1 MGGPED
7 NVASLNRLYEDY
19 WEFIL
24 KENPTFA
31 TYLGDHR
38 YDNWLE
44 DVSKEGYEHRIERF
58 RKFLTDLKGFK
69 RPVSGEHQLNYD
81 LFKREVGLQIEGAKY
96 QPYLL
101 PITQQTGP
109 HIDLPQLVTYHPFK
123 TLQDYVNYV
132 SRLTQFRRVF
142 DQTITNLK
150 IGLGKK
156 IVQPRAVVEKIIPQL
171 EAQIVSSPDKGELHK
186 PVEKLPSEI
195 SKEGAQRIATDVDEA
210 IMNYVVP
217 AYAKLLNFVREE
229 YLPKS
234 RTHPGIW
241 SIPNGR
247 AIYSYDIRLYTTTNL
262 TPSQIHRLGERELL
276 RISKEIRVI
285 LRKAQFK
292 GTLQQYNDAL
302 RRDKSNFYT
311 TGRELLD
318 GFKEILRQMDVRLSE
333 FFGRLPEAKYDFRE
347 IEQWRA
353 DAAPA
358 AYYYAPPEDGSRPGY
373 FYVNTYKPETR
384 PKYMMEALAYHEAVP
399 GHHLQIAIQ
408 QELASLPKFRRHGGY
423 TAFVE
428 GWALYSELLSK
439 QMGFYQNLLADYG
452 RLTAEAWRASRL
464 VVDTG
469 IHSLKWTRDHAIKFM
484 KNNTA
489 SSEQDIVSEVDRY
502 IAWPGQALA
511 YKIGELKIRELRAR
525 AEKRLKRRFDIRK
538 FHDELL
544 NDGALPLDVL
554 QAKMSRWT
562 TNTMI
567 PKS

>member
-1 MGGPED
+1 M
-7 NVASLNRLYEDY
+7 ASSENDTSHLNHLYQDY

-44 DVSKEGYEHRIERF
+44 DVSAQAYDQRIEQF
-58 RKFLTDLKGFK
+58 RNFLASLQSFK
-69 RPVSGEHQLNYD
+69 KPASGEDRLNYD
-81 LFKREVGLQIEGAKY
+81 LFKRELALRIEGTKY
-96 QPYLL
+96 RPYLL
-101 PITQQTGP
+101 SLTQQTGP

-123 TLQDYVNYV
+123 TLQDYANYV

-150 IGLGKK
+150 IGIEEK
-156 IVQPRAVVEKIIPQL
+156 IVQPRSVVEKIIPQL
-171 EAQIVSSPDKGELHK
+171 QAQIVHSPDQSELHK
-186 PVEKLPSEI
+186 PIEKLPSDI
-195 SKEGAQRIATDVDEA
+195 SGEGAQRIAADVDEA
-210 IMNYVVP
+210 ILNYAIP
-217 AYAKLLNFVREE
+217 AYSKFLNFVKEE

-234 RTHPGIW
+234 RAHPGIW
-241 SIPNGR
+241 SVPNGR
-247 AIYSYDIRLYTTTNL
+247 AMYAYNIRLFTTAKL
-262 TPSQIHRLGERELL
+262 TPSQIHTLGKRELA
-276 RISKEIRVI
+276 RIGREIEVI
-285 LRKAQFK
+285 LRKAGFK
-292 GTLQQYNDAL
+292 GSLQLFNETLRN
-302 RRDKSNFYT
+302 DKSNFYT
-311 TGRELLD
+311 TGQDLLD
-318 GFKEILRQMDVRLSE
+318 RFKEILRQMDMKLSE

-347 IEQWRA
+347 IERWRA

-358 AYYYAPPEDGSRPGY
+358 AYYYAPPEDRSRPGY

-399 GHHLQIAIQ
+399 GHHLQISIQ
-408 QELASLPKFRRHGGY
+408 QELTTLPKFRRHGGY

-428 GWALYSELLSK
+428 GWALYAELLSK
-439 QMGFYQNLLADYG
+439 QMGFYKDLLADYG

-469 IHSLKWTRDHAIKFM
+469 IHSLKWTRDQAIKFM

-511 YKIGELKIRELRAR
+511 YKMGELKIRDLRAK
-525 AEKRLKRRFDIRK
+525 AETRLKRRFDIRR

-544 NDGALPLDVL
+544 NDGALPLDIL

-562 TNTMI
+562 TSSAR
-567 PKS
+567 KGS

>member
-1 MGGPED
+1 MATPESE
-7 NVASLNRLYEDY
+7 VTSLNRLYGDY

-44 DVSKEGYEHRIERF
+44 DVSAQAYEQRTERF
-58 RKFLTDLKGFK
+58 RKFLAELKGFK
-69 RPVSGEHQLNYD
+69 KPVSGEDRLNYD
-81 LFKREVGLQIEGAKY
+81 LFRRELAFQIEGAEY
-96 QPYLL
+96 HPYLL
-101 PITQQTGP
+101 ALTQQTGP
-109 HIDLPQLVTYHPFK
+109 HIALPQLITYHPFK
-123 TLQDYVNYV
+123 TLQDYVNYI

-150 IGLGKK
+150 TGMNGK
-156 IVQPRAVVEKIIPQL
+156 IVQPRNVVEKIIPQL
-171 EAQIVSSPDKGELHK
+171 EAQIVPSPEKSGLHK
-186 PVEKLPSEI
+186 PVEELPSEI
-195 SKEGAQRIATDVDEA
+195 SNDGAQRITTDVDEA
-210 IMNYVVP
+210 ILNYVVP
-217 AYAKLLNFVREE
+217 AYTKLLKFVREE

-234 RTHPGIW
+234 RVHPGIW

-247 AIYSYDIRLYTTTNL
+247 AIYSYNIRLHTTTSL
-262 TPSQIHRLGERELL
+262 TPSQIHRLGKRELT
-276 RISKEIRVI
+276 RIGKEIGVI

-292 GTLQQYNDAL
+292 GSLQRYNETLGM
-302 RRDKSNFYT
+302 DKSNFYMT
-311 TGRELLD
+311 SQDLLN
-318 GFKEILRQMDVRLSE
+318 GFKEILRQMDTRLAE

-347 IEQWRA
+347 IEEWRA

-358 AYYYAPPEDGSRPGY
+358 AYYYAPPEDRSRPGY
-373 FYVNTYKPETR
+373 FYVNTFKHETR

-408 QELASLPKFRRHGGY
+408 QELTTLPKFRRHGSY

-428 GWALYSELLSK
+428 GWALYAELLSK
-439 QMGFYQNLLADYG
+439 QMGFYKDLLADYG

-469 IHSLKWTRDHAIKFM
+469 IHGLKWSRDLAIKFM

-511 YKIGELKIRELRAR
+511 YKIGELKIRELRAK
-525 AEKRLKRRFDIRK
+525 AEKRLNRRFDIRK
-538 FHDELL
+538 FHDEILSG
-544 NDGALPLDVL
+544 GALPLDIL
-554 QAKMSRWT
+554 QAKMGRWAT
-562 TNTMI
+562 QTMRTG
-567 PKS
+567 S